1 MTKQRIVIVGAGPA
15 GLSTAFNLTDPTVN
29 PGWQDRYEIDVYQLG
44 WRVGGKGATGRNPDA
59 GERIEEHG
67 IHVFGNMYFNT
78 LRMMAACYEE
88 VDWDEHDRHRSMDEA
103 FLPSL
108 AAYATEYWDGA
119 WHGKML
125 SFPSTDEPPW
135 TGSVWPDDR
144 GVVQQALNAV
154 DRNLGDALLAR
165 RRHPRPGLLGR
176 LRDWAERLLGDTLV
190 MLFTRVLA
198 RVEAR

>member
-1 MTKQRIVIVGAGPA
+1 MTRQRIVIVGAGPA

-78 LRMMAACYEE
+78 LRMMAACYDE
-88 VDWDEHDRHRSMDEA
+88 VGWDDHDRHRSMAEA

-108 AAYATEYWDGA
+108 AAYERSTGT
-119 WHGKML
+119 GPGTGRC
-125 SFPSTDEPPW
+125 STSRVTDEPPVDGPASGPT
-135 TGSVWPDDR
+135 TGGSSSRPSTPSTATWATPCWP
-144 GVVQQALNAV
+144 GVAPA
-154 DRNLGDALLAR
+154 DGACW
-165 RRHPRPGLLGR
+165 GGCGTGR
-176 LRDWAERLLGDTLV
+176 SGCWA
-190 MLFTRVLA
+190 TRW
-198 RVEAR
+198 